1 VLSPKIALV
10 VVLVLVLEPSLYFPK
25 KAEAEDEHEPFS
37 SILAPLT
44 FA

>member
-25 KAEAEDEHEPFS
+25 KAEDEHEPFS